1 MSPHKQSNAG
11 FPDFPFRL
19 LGGSP
24 EWIAG
29 MRLRPGSV
37 AATVSALTLCA
48 CVPYAGFPALVAAA
62 VGCGAFYRSCEPL
75 QLVLLPEQG
84 AARFLARKVLAAWRN
99 YFLMTAPFAVLAL
112 LAQPR
117 SAWMAAAW
125 APLAALALLYFVAA
139 KYARYDPADESPRWP
154 LAARLGAAGFL
165 LPPLLPLSLCL
176 VVSYLLRAER
186 NLSRYLYDYD

>member
-1 MSPHKQSNAG
+1 MLAG
-11 FPDFPFRL
+11 KVYSGRL
-19 LGGSP
+19 VRPALFGGSP
-24 EWIAG
+24 EWT
-29 MRLRPGSV
+29 
-37 AATVSALTLCA
+37 AAVVLLVCA
-48 CVPYAGFPALVAAA
+48 CIPYAGFPALYLAAA
-62 VGCGAFYRSCEPL
+62 ACGAFYAANEPL
-75 QLVLLPEQG
+75 QLLLLPEKG
-84 AARFLARKVLAAWRN
+84 AARLLACKVFTAWRN

-125 APLAALALLYFVAA
+125 APQAALALLYFVAA

-165 LPPLLPLSLCL
+165 LPP
-176 VVSYLLRAER
+176 RAER

>member
-1 MSPHKQSNAG
+1 MSPHKQSHAG

-84 AARFLARKVLAAWRN
+84 AAQFLARKVLAAWRN
-99 YFLMTAPFAVLAL
+99 
-112 LAQPR
+112 
-117 SAWMAAAW
+117 
-125 APLAALALLYFVAA
+125 
-139 KYARYDPADESPRWP
+139 
-154 LAARLGAAGFL
+154 
-165 LPPLLPLSLCL
+165 
-176 VVSYLLRAER
+176 
-186 NLSRYLYDYD
+186 

>member
-1 MSPHKQSNAG
+1 MDRRGAPASYCGRRRGRRA
-11 FPDFPFRL
+11 
-19 LGGSP
+19 
-24 EWIAG
+24 A
-29 MRLRPGSV
+29 RLRLHPLCRIPGPLS
-37 AATVSALTLCA
+37 
-48 CVPYAGFPALVAAA
+48 
-62 VGCGAFYRSCEPL
+62 CGAFYAANEPL
-75 QLVLLPEQG
+75 QLLLLPGKG
-84 AARFLARKVLAAWRN
+84 AARLLARKIFTAWRN

-165 LPPLLPLSLCL
+165 IPPLLPLSLCL

>member
-11 FPDFPFRL
+11 FPDFSFRL

-37 AATVSALTLCA
+37 AATVSTLTLCA

-62 VGCGAFYRSCEPL
+62 VGCGVFYRSCEPL

-99 YFLMTAPFAVLAL
+99 YFLFAVPYATVIVLRH
-112 LAQPR
+112 PDTC
-117 SAWMAAAW
+117 WMAAGW
-125 APLAALALLYFVAA
+125 ASLAALALLQIVLIAA
-139 KYARYDPADESPRWP
+139 THTNSAIHDILAQTVVVDMESQMIFDSAREREARRREYAEADSARW
-154 LAARLGAAGFL
+154 GQ
-165 LPPLLPLSLCL
+165 
-176 VVSYLLRAER
+176 
-186 NLSRYLYDYD
+186 

>member
-62 VGCGAFYRSCEPL
+62 VGCGVFYRSCEPL

-84 AARFLARKVLAAWRN
+84 AAQFLARKIFTAWRN

-165 LPPLLPLSLCL
+165 IPPLLPLSLCL

>member
-1 MSPHKQSNAG
+1 MDRRGAPASYCGRRHGRRA
-11 FPDFPFRL
+11 
-19 LGGSP
+19 
-24 EWIAG
+24 A
-29 MRLRPGSV
+29 RLR
-37 AATVSALTLCA
+37 LH
-48 CVPYAGFPALVAAA
+48 PYAGFPALYLAAA
-62 VGCGAFYRSCEPL
+62 ACGAFYAANEPL
-75 QLVLLPEQG
+75 QLLLLPGKG
-84 AARFLARKVLAAWRN
+84 AARLLARKIFTAWRN

-165 LPPLLPLSLCL
+165 IPPLLPLSLCL

>member
-1 MSPHKQSNAG
+1 MDRRGAPASYCGRRRGRRA
-11 FPDFPFRL
+11 
-19 LGGSP
+19 
-24 EWIAG
+24 A
-29 MRLRPGSV
+29 RLRLHPLCRIPGPLSR
-37 AATVSALTLCA
+37 
-48 CVPYAGFPALVAAA
+48 G
-62 VGCGAFYRSCEPL
+62 GGAFYAANEPL
-75 QLVLLPEQG
+75 QLLLLPGKG
-84 AARFLARKVLAAWRN
+84 AARLLARKIFTAWRN

-165 LPPLLPLSLCL
+165 IPPLLPLSLCL

>member
-29 MRLRPGSV
+29 MRLHPGSV

-154 LAARLGAAGFL
+154 LAARLGASGFL
-165 LPPLLPLSLCL
+165 IPPLLPLSLCL